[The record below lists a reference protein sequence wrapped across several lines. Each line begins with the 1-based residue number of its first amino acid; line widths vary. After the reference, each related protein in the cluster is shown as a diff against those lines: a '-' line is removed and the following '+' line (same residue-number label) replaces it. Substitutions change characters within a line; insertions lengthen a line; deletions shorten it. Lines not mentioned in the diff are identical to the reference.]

1 MEENKSNSLIEIE
14 NRKKCKLEGVKK
26 LDSFDDKQFL
36 FVTVDGYLHVKG
48 KNMSLGN
55 MNLEEGK
62 LTILGDIDSLS
73 YVNKGKEK
81 ENIFKKLFK

>member
-26 LDSFDDKQFL
+26 LDSFDDKEFL
-36 FVTVDGYLHVKG
+36 LVTVDGYLHVKG

-62 LTILGDIDSLS
+62 LTILGDIDSLC

>member
-1 MEENKSNSLIEIE
+1 
-14 NRKKCKLEGVKK
+14 
-26 LDSFDDKQFL
+26 
-36 FVTVDGYLHVKG
+36 
-48 KNMSLGN
+48 MSLGN

>member
-26 LDSFDDKQFL
+26 LVSFDDKEFL
-36 FVTVDGYLHVKG
+36 LVTVDGYLHVKG